1 MNPTHAPLPPLPF
14 ESDAGAFLFSEVR
27 YALPELLR
35 DVQRDRSSMAFAM
48 EKLDQAAINALF
60 EQQQA
65 RHAAA
70 PGA

>member
-1 MNPTHAPLPPLPF
+1 VFA
-14 ESDAGAFLFSEVR
+14 FSEVR

-60 EQQQA
+60 EQSQT
-65 RHAAA
+65 RNGPG

>member
-1 MNPTHAPLPPLPF
+1 MTPSLSPGPAADP
-14 ESDAGAFLFSEVR
+14 SADAFHFSEVR

-60 EQQQA
+60 EHQQN
-65 RHAAA
+65 RDGHAT
-70 PGA
+70 GA

>member
-1 MNPTHAPLPPLPF
+1 
-14 ESDAGAFLFSEVR
+14 VR

>member
-1 MNPTHAPLPPLPF
+1 MNPAPPPDSRPATDPDPSPF
-14 ESDAGAFLFSEVR
+14 REVR

-60 EQQQA
+60 EQPHP
-65 RHAAA
+65 RHGGVA
-70 PGA
+70 GA